1 MRTLAFLPV
10 AIATLGCGSQ
20 VYWDDRADE
29 RSGPPEGCGEVRTM
43 VITGTVGGAPV
54 QIDAPF
60 AGNATS
66 AGVIAFAEPSGETAI
81 FTPRTFFPNGDPDPS
96 TSFFGGSSPSAV
108 VTIQPA
114 AAAGGPLS
122 GICDAGDPVV
132 TFTPVWVNGRLR
144 VYATTKLASLRKL
157 GVCPGAPVDAKL
169 QISLNPDTTPSSS
182 LPFQGGMFLTGTVGG
197 ASFQAQ
203 WYGGNFGYS
212 WLDPGTLPTGGEFFE
227 GGGFVEAL
235 PDGGRELSGI
245 LVMPAGSPDPGAVYC
260 VGSSES
266 LDGGAVTV
274 LSDLSRLGTCADAP
288 TLSGSLSVC
297 ATFDN

>member
-114 AAAGGPLS
+114 AGTGGPLS
-122 GICDAGDPVV
+122 GVCDAGHPVV
-132 TFTPVWVNGRLR
+132 TFTTVLVKDLTH
-144 VYATTKLASLRKL
+144 VFATTKLTSLRML

-169 QISLNPDTTPSSS
+169 QISIITAPSG
-182 LPFQGGMFLTGTVGG
+182 LFHFLLTGTVGG
-197 ASFQAQ
+197 IAFQAAS
-203 WYGGNFGYS
+203 YGSGFGAGTAV
-212 WLDPGTLPTGGEFFE
+212 LDSGGEFFE
-227 GGGFVEAL
+227 GGGLVQEGE
-235 PDGGRELSGI
+235 PGGI

-260 VGSSES
+260 FGGSED
-266 LDGGAVTV
+266 LDYGAVTV
-274 LSDLSRLGTCADAP
+274 LHDLSRLGTCADAP
-288 TLSGSLSVC
+288 PLSGSLSVC
-297 ATFDN
+297 ATFID